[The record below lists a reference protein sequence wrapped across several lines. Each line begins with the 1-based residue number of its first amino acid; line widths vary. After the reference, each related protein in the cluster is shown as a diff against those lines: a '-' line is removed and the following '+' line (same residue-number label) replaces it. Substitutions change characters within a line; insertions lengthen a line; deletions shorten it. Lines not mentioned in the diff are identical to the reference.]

1 MAGLSRG
8 TYEIYSTLPAQ
19 IAVRIGQAI
28 VENEFAPGQKLRE
41 VDLAASFGVSRASVR
56 EALRMVEREGLVTI
70 LPQRG
75 AQVTSLSAQEVQD
88 IFEIRAQLIG
98 LACHRLTQVLSPDM
112 RSLTNQVQLSSDHAK
127 GAFYRTAGLT
137 SPSLADTESTFAELH
152 ARIDKTLEL
161 ISDVSAQQLEGR
173 ENSEVVLK
181 FPRGEMNF
189 TGEGY
194 LIGFA
199 LPNFYFH
206 VTTAYA
212 ILRHN
217 GLPLG
222 KSMFMGR
229 A

>member
-1 MAGLSRG
+1 MTVSLHAVATMSILPRFAGLK
-8 TYEIYSTLPAQ
+8 LALD
-19 IAVRIGQAI
+19 QAEAFCTERKI
-28 VENEFAPGQKLRE
+28 DP
-41 VDLAASFGVSRASVR
+41 SVLLNAR
-56 EALRMVEREGLVTI
+56 
-70 LPQRG
+70 
-75 AQVTSLSAQEVQD
+75 
-88 IFEIRAQLIG
+88 
-98 LACHRLTQVLSPDM
+98 LSPDM

-127 GAFYRTAGLT
+127 GAFYRTAGLP

-161 ISDVSAQQLEGR
+161 ISDVSAHQLEGR

>member
-1 MAGLSRG
+1 MSILPRFAGLK
-8 TYEIYSTLPAQ
+8 LALK
-19 IAVRIGQAI
+19 QAEAYCTDKKI
-28 VENEFAPGQKLRE
+28 DP
-41 VDLAASFGVSRASVR
+41 SV
-56 EALRMVEREGLVTI
+56 L
-70 LPQRG
+70 
-75 AQVTSLSAQEVQD
+75 
-88 IFEIRAQLIG
+88 
-98 LACHRLTQVLSPDM
+98 LTARLSPDM

-127 GAFYRTAGLT
+127 GAFYRTAGLD
-137 SPSLADTESTFAELH
+137 SPSLADAETTFDELH
-152 ARIDKTLEL
+152 ARIDKTIEL
-161 ISDVSAQQLEGR
+161 ISAVTTQQMEGR
-173 ENSEVVLK
+173 ENADIVLK

-229 A
+229 E

>member
-1 MAGLSRG
+1 MTVSLHAVATMSILPRFAGLK
-8 TYEIYSTLPAQ
+8 LALD
-19 IAVRIGQAI
+19 QAEAFCTEKKI
-28 VENEFAPGQKLRE
+28 DP
-41 VDLAASFGVSRASVR
+41 SV
-56 EALRMVEREGLVTI
+56 L
-70 LPQRG
+70 
-75 AQVTSLSAQEVQD
+75 
-88 IFEIRAQLIG
+88 
-98 LACHRLTQVLSPDM
+98 LTARLSPDM
-112 RSLTNQVQLSSDHAK
+112 RSLTNQVQLASDHAK
-127 GAFYRTAGLT
+127 GAFYRTAGLA
-137 SPSLADTESTFAELH
+137 SPSLADTETTFAELH

-161 ISDVSAQQLEGR
+161 ISDVTAQQLEGR
-173 ENSEVVLK
+173 ENADVVLK

-212 ILRHN
+212 ILRSN

-222 KSMFMGR
+222 KKLFMGQ